1 MNRYHCKLILPT
13 GVEELTIECDSV
25 NNDSS
30 CSTTFTVRTQ
40 YINDFGT
47 TSYKYEMVMQIP
59 TERLII
65 TSVDY
70 NIIT

>member
-40 YINDFGT
+40 YINDFG
-47 TSYKYEMVMQIP
+47 K
-59 TERLII
+59 
-65 TSVDY
+65 
-70 NIIT
+70 